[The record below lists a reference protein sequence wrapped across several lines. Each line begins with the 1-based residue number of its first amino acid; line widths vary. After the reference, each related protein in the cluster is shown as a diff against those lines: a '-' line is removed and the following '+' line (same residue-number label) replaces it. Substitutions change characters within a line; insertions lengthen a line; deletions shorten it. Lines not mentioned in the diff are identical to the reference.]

1 MKKILIAMTMFAAT
15 IGNANAFE
23 FNTNGDVLV
32 QMIIKEV
39 VLQTVGN
46 TAKNDSG
53 TVIVDTVGIQTQGK
67 VSQCWTSPQYFSD
80 GSMKM
85 RVRCH

>member
-1 MKKILIAMTMFAAT
+1 MKKILFAVMMIAGAT
-15 IGNANAFE
+15 NANAFE

-53 TVIVDTVGIQTQGK
+53 TIIVDTVGIQTQGK